1 MARRH
6 GGRQREFAVSLT
18 DLLQGTY
25 VLQCILGKEVA
36 TTTIQV
42 KKYGT
47 SPSVTNVVQR
57 AFLVDEKSEVGR
69 GN

>member
-1 MARRH
+1 MA
-6 GGRQREFAVSLT
+6 GQREFAVPLA
-18 DLLQGTY
+18 DLAQGTY
-25 VLQCILGKEVA
+25 VVQCIVGKEVA

-57 AFLVDEKSEVGR
+57 AFLVDEESEVGR
-69 GN
+69 KN